1 MMDAEVRLDGVV
13 GVGDGS
19 GVAVQRFELSPNG
32 IGYPEI
38 TRRTSGIFDVFCRF
52 KPMREYVQLHT
63 ANNKIIDR
71 LINSL
76 TN

>member
-1 MMDAEVRLDGVV
+1 MTDAEIRLDGVV

-52 KPMREYVQLHT
+52 KPMRDICTNYIT
-63 ANNKIIDR
+63 ANNIK
-71 LINSL
+71 
-76 TN
+76 

>member
-1 MMDAEVRLDGVV
+1 MDEGCEIRLDGVV

-38 TRRTSGIFDVFCRF
+38 TRRTSGIFVYFAGSNLG
-52 KPMREYVQLHT
+52 EYVQIT
-63 ANNKIIDR
+63 
-71 LINSL
+71 
-76 TN
+76 

>member
-38 TRRTSGIFDVFCRF
+38 TRRTSGIFVYFAGF
-52 KPMREYVQLHT
+52 KPRQDICTNY
-63 ANNKIIDR
+63 
-71 LINSL
+71 INSQ
-76 TN
+76 

>member
-1 MMDAEVRLDGVV
+1 MMDAKVRLDGVV

-38 TRRTSGIFDVFCRF
+38 TRRTSGIFV
-52 KPMREYVQLHT
+52 YLQGSNL
-63 ANNKIIDR
+63 
-71 LINSL
+71 
-76 TN
+76 

>member
-1 MMDAEVRLDGVV
+1 MMDAEVWLDGVV

-52 KPMREYVQLHT
+52 KPRRICTNYISNQ
-63 ANNKIIDR
+63 II
-71 LINSL
+71 LKEPVNSL
-76 TN
+76 IH

>member
-1 MMDAEVRLDGVV
+1 MTDAEIRLDGVV

-38 TRRTSGIFDVFCRF
+38 TRRTSGIFVYFAGSN
-52 KPMREYVQLHT
+52 L
-63 ANNKIIDR
+63 
-71 LINSL
+71 
-76 TN
+76 

>member
-1 MMDAEVRLDGVV
+1 MTDAEIRLDGVV

-38 TRRTSGIFDVFCRF
+38 TRRTSGKWMYFAGSNLC
-52 KPMREYVQLHT
+52 KTYVQIT
-63 ANNKIIDR
+63 
-71 LINSL
+71 
-76 TN
+76 

>member
-38 TRRTSGIFDVFCRF
+38 TRRTSGIFDVFAGSNLC
-52 KPMREYVQLHT
+52 ETYVQIT
-63 ANNKIIDR
+63 Y
-71 LINSL
+71 SQ
-76 TN
+76 